1 MFCIT
6 FVSMPIFLFLSFLYF
21 CVLFP
26 ALSASDDVKTVWKSR
41 GCMDGVLIP
50 GWQSSFSNA
59 WTHHWAENQKKKKSP
74 HLLFNSHFN
83 EKRGKKTPRNAGFL
97 HKKRVKQLMWK
108 NESKMYAY
116 TLLCAVLYTYFFSSW
131 LQNDNISDK
140 YEFKIK

>member
-1 MFCIT
+1 MHYICKHANIPFSFF
-6 FVSMPIFLFLSFLYF
+6 FVFLCPLPSSLSLRW
-21 CVLFP
+21 CKDCLEEQRVHGWSANSRVTKLLFKCMNSS
-26 ALSASDDVKTVWKSR
+26 LGWK
-41 GCMDGVLIP
+41 P
-50 GWQSSFSNA
+50 K
-59 WTHHWAENQKKKKSP
+59 KKKKSP

-116 TLLCAVLYTYFFSSW
+116 ILLCAVLYTYFFSSW

-140 YEFKIK
+140 YEYKIK